1 MEEHRVEKLVA
12 VVSLILAFGAN
23 AAAAQQAGDESQVQ
37 MGTKA
42 WEENCARCHKMR
54 EPDEFPDPLWRP
66 IVAHMRVRAGLTG
79 EEARA
84 ILKFLQAAN

>member
-1 MEEHRVEKLVA
+1 MTLGRARSVLVA
-12 VVSLILAFGAN
+12 AALALPFGTV
-23 AAAAQQAGDESQVQ
+23 AADETAFDRAQLQRGAE
-37 MGTKA
+37 A
-42 WEENCARCHKMR
+42 WENNCARCHKMR
-54 EPDEFPDPLWRP
+54 EPGEFPDRLWRP